1 VLQWNEVDA
10 AQFDQYPAPQQK
22 QPDDL
27 DRVMDALAAG
37 KTVEIT
43 VNNESDV
50 RGRRMALGRRAKQRG
65 FGIEMRY
72 AANKIIVRRSNT
84 PIEAGGAPGHDPA
97 QVKGARRT
105 RTRPSAQT
113 SA

>member
-1 VLQWNEVDA
+1 MLQWNEVDA
-10 AQFDQYPAPQQK
+10 NQFDQYPAPQQK

-27 DRVMDALAAG
+27 DRVMDALAG
-37 KTVEIT
+37 GRTVEIT

-65 FGIEMRY
+65 FSIEMRY

-84 PIEAGGAPGHDPA
+84 PIEAGGAPGNDPA
-97 QVKGARRT
+97 QVKGARRS
-105 RTRPSAQT
+105 RTRSSAQT
-113 SA
+113 PA